1 MKHEDQKGYTS
12 SSELT
17 TGVYKR
23 WSLKVVPMVTASQ
36 AKVQYF
42 GKVVAYG
49 CWSVMRGDRRGRKH
63 QQQQALF
70 LPFPKKNNSSINVNV
85 VVGKRAFMTYM

>member
-23 WSLKVVPMVTASQ
+23 WSLKVVPMVTASE
-36 AKVQYF
+36 AKV
-42 GKVVAYG
+42 
-49 CWSVMRGDRRGRKH
+49 
-63 QQQQALF
+63 
-70 LPFPKKNNSSINVNV
+70 
-85 VVGKRAFMTYM
+85 